1 MKPRT
6 YASLWG
12 IRRSQP
18 IETLAERHYNPC
30 MSERLP
36 TILLTGFDAFGGEPV
51 NPSWDAV
58 SRLDGEMISGHRV
71 ATARL
76 PVEFGGALRVL
87 RDEIAKLEPAL
98 VLCVG
103 QAGGRAQLSLER
115 IAINLDDARIPD
127 NAGASPVDQ
136 AIVADGPAA
145 YFATLPIKAMLCEL
159 RDAGIPAEI
168 SQTAGTYVCNH
179 VFYGLMHAL
188 RARPGTRGGFIHIP
202 YSPAQAARHPG
213 APSLPV
219 DTVVAALRIAL
230 ATALETT
237 ADRRIAAG
245 AEH

>member
-1 MKPRT
+1 MP
-6 YASLWG
+6 
-12 IRRSQP
+12 
-18 IETLAERHYNPC
+18 
-30 MSERLP
+30 ERLP
-36 TILLTGFDAFGGEPV
+36 AVLLTGFDAFAGEAV

-58 SRLDGEMISGHRV
+58 SQLEGEVLAGHRV
-71 ATARL
+71 VACRL
-76 PVEFGGALRVL
+76 PVEFGGAVQVL
-87 RDEIAKLEPAL
+87 RAAVADLAPAL

-127 NAGASPVDQ
+127 NAGASPVDE

-145 YFATLPIKAMLCEL
+145 YFATLPIKAMLSAL

-179 VFYGLMHAL
+179 AFYGLMHAL
-188 RARPGTRGGFIHIP
+188 RERPGTRGGFIHIP
-202 YSPAQAARHPG
+202 YAPAQAALHPG

-219 DTVVAALRIAL
+219 DTVVAALRVAL
-230 ATALETT
+230 VTALETK
-237 ADRRIAAG
+237 AERRIAAG